1 MEIIM
6 VENREKLVPGAL
18 CRHFKGNLY
27 QIVSL
32 AIHSETRE
40 ECVVYQALYGDY
52 GVYVRPLSMFLS
64 EVDHEK
70 YPEVTQRWRF
80 EFIERSSLAEAKREA
95 LEKADTVAGEGG
107 STTNPITG
115 KGEHETIRRDEKV
128 KSNTSSGISN
138 EMNPNKAEDKSVNM
152 NSIEQDA
159 TESSDTQEN
168 LVNEDLLDFL
178 DARSYKEK
186 LSVLVNMK
194 NRLDEQ
200 TMNHI
205 AISLDIALSAKD
217 LEDQYEEVKN
227 CLLTYMRFEDSRL
240 R

>member
-1 MEIIM
+1 M
-6 VENREKLVPGAL
+6 VKNREKVVPGAL
-18 CRHFKGNLY
+18 YRHFKGNLY
-27 QIVSL
+27 QIISL

-70 YPEVTQRWRF
+70 YPEITQRWRF

-95 LEKADTVAGEGG
+95 LEKANTVASEGG
-107 STTNPITG
+107 SNNSSHAG
-115 KGEHETIRRDEKV
+115 KGEREALRNDENF
-128 KSNTSSGISN
+128 KSDASSGIAIESDSY
-138 EMNPNKAEDKSVNM
+138 EPEGKRATMK
-152 NSIEQDA
+152 SIEQDA
-159 TESSDTQEN
+159 TGASDTKEN

-205 AISLDIALSAKD
+205 AISLDITLSAKG

-227 CLLTYMRFEDSRL
+227 CLLTYMRFEDRRL